1 MREDEKDEKVLVVLP
16 LQSVEF
22 RVKSINRQINWFF
35 GEISKTQKTND
46 INLETTFRDLNF
58 F

>member
-22 RVKSINRQINWFF
+22 RVKSINRQIKWFV
-35 GEISKTQKTND
+35 GEISKHKSK
-46 INLETTFRDLNF
+46 
-58 F
+58 

>member
-22 RVKSINRQINWFF
+22 RVNSINRQINWFF